1 MNVPEVFP
9 PLGVNTAPEGRGAA
23 VREPIA
29 SPSGSV
35 AVTENVRSVPSDPD
49 AVVGAVAVGARSTF
63 AIEIVVVSFPES
75 ALEAV
80 NTTS

>member
-1 MNVPEVFP
+1 M
-9 PLGVNTAPEGRGAA
+9 
-23 VREPIA
+23 
-29 SPSGSV
+29 
-35 AVTENVRSVPSDPD
+35 AVTENVTSVPSDPD

-63 AIEIVVVSFPES
+63 AIEIVVVSFPAS